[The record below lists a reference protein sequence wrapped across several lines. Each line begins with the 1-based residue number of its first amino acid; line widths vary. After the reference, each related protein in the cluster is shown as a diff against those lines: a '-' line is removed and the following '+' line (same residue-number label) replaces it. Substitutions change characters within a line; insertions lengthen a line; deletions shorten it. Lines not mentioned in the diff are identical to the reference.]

1 MNLRDIIANL
11 FARHALQQAAAQG
24 APPQQQSIPVSQGNS
39 FTQMQMA
46 QMAEQQA
53 AEERKR
59 KLQELFAKGLFTGP
73 VQR

>member
-24 APPQQQSIPVSQGNS
+24 APQQQAIPMQQGNS

-46 QMAEQQA
+46 QMAEQAA

>member
-1 MNLRDIIANL
+1 MNIRDIIANL

-24 APPQQQSIPVSQGNS
+24 APQQQSIPMQQGNS
-39 FTQMQMA
+39 FTQIQMA

-59 KLQELFAKGLFTGP
+59 RLQELFAKGLFTGP